1 MLTNIDLDEDLV
13 QEARRLTGLRT
24 KKALVEAGLRALV
37 TLHGQSDVRKLWG
50 RLHWQDPESP
60 MESAPAEVPEKKGK
74 SRAGRR

>member
-24 KKALVEAGLRALV
+24 KKAVVEAGLRALIK
-37 TLHGQSDVRKLWG
+37 LHEQSDVRKLWG
-50 RLHWQDPESP
+50 RLHWQDPE
-60 MESAPAEVPEKKGK
+60 APAAPETVEAPEKKGK